1 MLSKRFFSI
10 SRRYFLIVALLSVP
24 IFSTFTQNMP
34 CVALETPVSKCS
46 LYPVCLQCES
56 QTDPLAVDVDAPLL
70 SWVPT
75 AADITRRAVK
85 QVAYRVRVATSEE
98 LLKSATA
105 TADLWDSGWVESSES
120 LNIGYEG
127 KPLTPRQRAFWTVQL
142 RDERGNESPVSLT
155 ATFIQGV
162 GVPSQS
168 SSTKLQDSDLS
179 IPDAFATS
187 NAKWV
192 TAPDSIAT
200 APETKTAA
208 PIFYRGFDSKKNATV
223 KRALVSVCGLGTYR
237 LTLNG
242 QRVGDAEQ
250 APAWS
255 NYRKTCYYDTYDVTS
270 HIVHNPALQNAI
282 FIELGNGMYNV
293 VGGRYVKFTGSFGTP
308 KFILRMDV
316 EYTDGTTEQIVSDER
331 WRVTTGPTVFNCVYG
346 GEDYDAR
353 REIPQLTSE
362 GIATDET
369 TFAEQEPWQ
378 LGVVCE
384 GPGGVLR
391 AAIAPTVCVQ
401 QKLETVRIT
410 EPQPGI
416 FVYDLGQN
424 HSGFPT
430 LSVHGQGANHG
441 AGQTVKLIPGEQ
453 LDENGLVTQRSSG
466 GPVSFSYTLRGD
478 GQVETWSPKFMY
490 YGYRYVQVEGAV
502 PQKLPVES
510 AENSVTTTESATIA
524 SDATTSD
531 TAIGGLPKVVALSG
545 NWIYSSSR
553 VVGGVTASDPKVEQ
567 IHTLIR
573 AAIRSNFQNVLTDC
587 PHREKL
593 GWLEVAHLLYGGF
606 AYNYDV
612 RLFYEKIARDGIEG
626 QTSEGLIPDI
636 VPEYVVFSGG
646 FRDSPEWGA
655 AIGIDAV
662 YSQHFYADTRM
673 SDVVYETVK
682 RYATYLES
690 QMVDGLVQHGLG
702 DWCDI
707 GPNPYGV
714 SQLTS
719 LGVTAT
725 GAYYQTLSMLE
736 STAIQLGKT
745 EEAAE
750 FTARKAAVKKRF
762 NEAYFHPETHS
773 YDRESQTAQA
783 VPLVVGLVEESERP
797 HVLDA
802 LVKIVE
808 RDQYHVTAG
817 DVGFSYVVKAL
828 TDGERS
834 DILWK
839 IIRNEDGPGYCDQ
852 LRKGATTLTES
863 WSAHP
868 AFSHNHCMLGHAEE
882 WFYRGLL
889 GIRCDTTS
897 EGVGFKRFV
906 LAPQMVD
913 GVDSAEGFYDSVRG
927 RIGVQWQRTIA
938 ESGQVRYV
946 LKCDIPANTTAE
958 VRLPNAMD
966 ATIIRESEKPLAD
979 AVGIQHIQSQNNM
992 TILEVGSGVYR
1003 FEW

>member
-1 MLSKRFFSI
+1 MLRKRFVSFSRGFFPI
-10 SRRYFLIVALLSVP
+10 IALLCVP
-24 IFSTFTQNMP
+24 LFSTILRNTQ
-34 CVALETPVSKCS
+34 VAALDTSVSACS
-46 LYPVCLQCES
+46 LTAANLRCGS
-56 QTDPLAVDVDAPLL
+56 QANPLAMDASQPLF
-70 SWVPT
+70 SWVPSAT
-75 AADITRRAVK
+75 DATRRAVK
-85 QVAYRVRVATSEE
+85 QTAYRIRVATSTE
-98 LLKSATA
+98 LLKADTA
-105 TADLWDSGWVESSES
+105 VDLWDSGWVTSSES

-127 KPLTPRQRAFWTVQL
+127 KPLAPRQEAFWTVQL
-142 RDERGNESPVSLT
+142 RDESDNASIVSDAASFTKGLGAATIHPTTLEGNAANE
-155 ATFIQGV
+155 V
-162 GVPSQS
+162 G
-168 SSTKLQDSDLS
+168 KDSAS
-179 IPDAFATS
+179 VDAFAVS
-187 NAKWV
+187 NARWV
-192 TAPDSIAT
+192 TAPDFTTTTES
-200 APETKTAA
+200 KTAA
-208 PIFYRGFDSKKNATV
+208 PIFYRGFTLKNGATM
-223 KRALVSVCGLGTYR
+223 KRVLVSVCGLGTYR

-242 QRVGDAEQ
+242 QRVGNAEQ

-255 NYRKTCYYDTYDVTS
+255 NYRQTCYYDTYDVTTQL
-270 HIVHNPALQNAI
+270 VHTPTLQNSL

-293 VGGRYVKFTGSFGTP
+293 VGGRYTKFTGSFGAP

-316 EYTDGTTEQIVSDER
+316 EYMDGTTDQIVSDEH
-331 WRVTTGPTVFNCVYG
+331 WRVTTSPTVFNCIYG

-353 REIPQLTSE
+353 LEIPQLSSK
-362 GIATDET
+362 GISKSQS
-369 TFAEQEPWQ
+369 TFAEQAPWQ
-378 LGVVCE
+378 PAVVCD
-384 GPGGVLR
+384 GPGGALR
-391 AAIAPTVCVQ
+391 AAISPTVRVQ
-401 QKLETVRIT
+401 QRLETVQIT

-430 LSVHGQGANHG
+430 LSVLGQGTNHG

-478 GQVETWSPKFMY
+478 DQAETWSPKFMY
-490 YGYRYVQVEGAV
+490 YGYRYVQVEGAA
-502 PQKLPVES
+502 PQTASKNTALESLPEIVS
-510 AENSVTTTESATIA
+510 
-524 SDATTSD
+524 
-531 TAIGGLPKVVALSG
+531 LSG
-545 NWIYSSSR
+545 NWIYNNSNVSGE
-553 VVGGVTASDPKVEQ
+553 VVASDPKVKQ

-612 RLFYEKIARDGIEG
+612 QLFYEKIARDGIEG
-626 QTSEGLIPDI
+626 QTPDGLIPDI
-636 VPEYVVFSGG
+636 VPEYVVFSDG

-662 YSQHFYADTRM
+662 YSQQFYADKRM
-673 SDVVYETVK
+673 SDAVYETVK
-682 RYATYLES
+682 RYAAYLES
-690 QMVDGLVQHGLG
+690 KMVDGLVQHGLG

-736 STAIQLGKT
+736 STAIRLGKA
-745 EEAAE
+745 EEAAD
-750 FTARKAAVKKRF
+750 FTARKATVKKRF

-783 VPLVVGLVEESERP
+783 VPLVVGLVEESERQ

-868 AFSHNHCMLGHAEE
+868 SFSHNHCMLGHAEE

-897 EGVGFKRFV
+897 EGAGFKRFV

-913 GVDSAEGFYDSVRG
+913 GIDSAEGFYASIRG
-927 RIGVQWQRTIA
+927 RIGVKWSRTMT
-938 ESGQVRYV
+938 ENGQAHYSFE
-946 LKCDIPANTTAE
+946 CEIPANTTAE
-958 VRLPNAMD
+958 IRLPNAAN
-966 ATIIRESEKPLAD
+966 ATVIRESDKPLTD
-979 AVGIQHIQSQNNM
+979 VTGVYRIRSERDT

>member
-10 SRRYFLIVALLSVP
+10 SRRCFLFVALLSVP
-24 IFSTFTQNMP
+24 IFSAFTQNVP

-46 LYPVCLQCES
+46 LYPVGLQCES

-75 AADITRRAVK
+75 AADITYRAVK
-85 QVAYRVRVATSEE
+85 QTVYRIRVATSED
-98 LLKSATA
+98 LLKSATTA
-105 TADLWDSGWVESSES
+105 ADLWDSGWVESSES
-120 LNIGYEG
+120 LNIVYEG

-155 ATFIQGV
+155 ATFTQGV

-168 SSTKLQDSDLS
+168 SSTTSQDRDLS
-179 IPDAFATS
+179 IPDAFVTS

-192 TAPDSIAT
+192 TAPDSIAAT
-200 APETKTAA
+200 PETKTAA
-208 PIFYRGFDSKKNATV
+208 PIFYRGFASKKDATV
-223 KRALVSVCGLGTYR
+223 KRALISVCGLGTYR

-255 NYRKTCYYDTYDVTS
+255 NYRKTCYYDTYDVTTQVICTS
-270 HIVHNPALQNAI
+270 DFQNAI

-331 WRVTTGPTVFNCVYG
+331 WRVTTGPTVFNCIYG

-353 REIPQLTSE
+353 REIPQLSSE
-362 GIATDET
+362 GIATNET
-369 TFAEQEPWQ
+369 IFAEQEPWQ
-378 LGVVCE
+378 SGVVCE

-391 AAIAPTVCVQ
+391 AAIAPTVRVQ
-401 QKLETVRIT
+401 QTLETVRIT
-410 EPQPGI
+410 EPQPGV

-430 LSVHGQGANHG
+430 LSVQGHGANHG
-441 AGQTVKLIPGEQ
+441 AGLTVKLIPGEL

-502 PQKLPVES
+502 PQNES
-510 AENSVTTTESATIA
+510 AGS
-524 SDATTSD
+524 TSD
-531 TAIGGLPKVVALSG
+531 TVTADTAVGELPKIVALSG
-545 NWIYSSSR
+545 NWIYSNSR
-553 VVGGVTASDPKVEQ
+553 VVGGVTASDPMVEQ

-626 QTSEGLIPDI
+626 QTPDGLIPDI
-636 VPEYVVFSGG
+636 VPEYVVFSDG

-662 YSQHFYADTRM
+662 YSQQFYADTRM
-673 SDVVYETVK
+673 SDAVYETVR

-690 QMVDGLVQHGLG
+690 KMVDGLVQHGLG

-736 STAIQLGKT
+736 STAIRLGKT
-745 EEAAE
+745 EEAAD

-868 AFSHNHCMLGHAEE
+868 SFSHNHCMLGHAEE

-889 GIRCDTTS
+889 GIRCDTTF
-897 EGVGFKRFV
+897 EGAGFKRFV

-913 GVDSAEGFYDSVRG
+913 GVDSAEGSYESVRG
-927 RIGVQWQRTIA
+927 RIEVKWQRTIA
-938 ESGQVRYV
+938 ENGQVRYV
-946 LKCDIPANTTAE
+946 LECDIPANTTSE
-958 VRLPNAMD
+958 IRLPNATD
-966 ATIIRESEKPLAD
+966 ATTIRESEKPLAD
-979 AVGIQHIQSQNNM
+979 AAGILQIQTKNNM
-992 TILEVGSGVYR
+992 AILEVGSGTYR